1 MLKLIYSF
9 CKGGIIMDDNKRR
22 SIMKIETLK
31 DETMQAIKRI
41 IEINSDKRQS
51 DTKKQST
58 TTIINGFEDIFK
70 QKGIKVDEEYVQG
83 QLYVLINEIE
93 KGNRELD
100 DDLLTQINRVLN
112 KHIEYVIEAPEEE
125 RDLSLQRNESRTDD
139 VLEEDKMLRHK
150 KTNNNQIPKI
160 EEYLHDIFGHE
171 MRKNEY
177 RGIRLTEANLEE
189 LRYEILNRLKY
200 RSSERMISFFEG
212 QNNELT
218 ENIKTKLSEFFEIVK
233 QEVLQQDQQKEN
245 QQPRKSWELSEEEMK
260 KIDPKKAVENLGEQQ
275 ESRTLDKLE
284 AMFK

>member
-1 MLKLIYSF
+1 
-9 CKGGIIMDDNKRR
+9 MDDDKRR
-22 SIMKIETLK
+22 YIMKIEALK
-31 DETMQAIKRI
+31 DETMQAIERI

-93 KGNRELD
+93 KGNKVLD
-100 DDLLTQINRVLN
+100 DNLLTQINRVLN
-112 KHIEYVIEAPEEE
+112 KHIEYSIEAPEEE
-125 RDLSLQRNESRTDD
+125 RDLSLQRNESIADD
-139 VLEEDKMLRHK
+139 MLEEDELLRRK

-160 EEYLHDIFGHE
+160 EEYLHDIFSHE
-171 MRKNEY
+171 MRRNEY

-200 RSSERMISFFEG
+200 RSSERMINFFES

-233 QEVLQQDQQKEN
+233 QEVLQQEKQKEN
-245 QQPRKSWELSEEEMK
+245 QQPRKSWELSEEEME
-260 KIDPKKAVENLGEQQ
+260 KIDPQKAVENLGGKQQ
-275 ESRTLDKLE
+275 DRRLDELRD
-284 AMFK
+284 MFE